1 MSKTYTL
8 FEESNGSASTLLQLL
23 VSASTTV
30 LLLPMSAVA
39 TKHSFN
45 NQTKVGK
52 RIWNVTL
59 IEVWRLYL

>member
-39 TKHSFN
+39 TIHSLI

-52 RIWNVTL
+52 RI
-59 IEVWRLYL
+59 

>member
-39 TKHSFN
+39 TIPSLI

-59 IEVWRLYL
+59 I